1 MACESCASSHLK
13 GPDVSKRVLGIYS
26 TGPQVGG
33 AYNKVHLRK
42 ELHSPPFRYML
53 AATPRGRGKA
63 LQALAPWP
71 ELTMMSLPCK
81 TIQRPR

>member
-26 TGPQVGG
+26 TGPQVGE

-42 ELHSPPFRYML
+42 ELHSPPFRYIC
-53 AATPRGRGKA
+53 
-63 LQALAPWP
+63 LQQLLEDEARL
-71 ELTMMSLPCK
+71 S
-81 TIQRPR
+81 RPLRLGLS